1 MFMAFEERLVFQSYH
16 LSVISITDLED
27 PNFLMG
33 SFFSFLPHAQGTKLD
48 LEELSHILM
57 CLLFAYIPVS
67 AHQPEIHP
75 CIIYTWFNNLI
86 FLTSHKLSTALL

>member
-1 MFMAFEERLVFQSYH
+1 MFMAFGERLGFQLHH
-16 LSVISITDLED
+16 LSIISRTDLED

-33 SFFSFLPHAQGTKLD
+33 SFFSFHPHAQGTKFD

-57 CLLFAYIPVS
+57 CLLFAYIPMS

-75 CIIYTWFNNLI
+75 CIIYMWFNNLI
-86 FLTSHKLSTALL
+86 I